1 MNNIIKSEMV
11 TKERLKSWQIPIAF
25 LWGLAE
31 ASLFFIV
38 PDVWLTIISRHKLDK
53 TKYLAI
59 GFAIL
64 GALVGGTIIYC
75 LARLHPRQI
84 LELIAQVPGINL
96 ILVHKVQTQVENR
109 GLLAL
114 LLGPIQGIPYKIFA
128 AQWGINHGILFL
140 FWIISIPARG
150 VRFVITAVLTRLIW
164 IYGEKLFKFWNKV
177 DLVLLILFWVLF
189 YLFYFYHF
197 GW

>member
-1 MNNIIKSEMV
+1 MNNIIKNKNV
-11 TKERLKSWQIPIAF
+11 AKERFRVCQIPVAF

-31 ASLFFIV
+31 SSLFFIV

-53 TKYLAI
+53 TKYQSI

-64 GALVGGTIIYC
+64 GALVGGTLIYW
-75 LARLHPRQI
+75 LGWLYPRQI
-84 LELIAQVPGINL
+84 LDLIAQIPGINWL
-96 ILVHKVQTQVENR
+96 LVRKVQFQVDNR

-114 LLGPIQGIPYKIFA
+114 MLGPLQGIPYKIFA
-128 AQWGINHGILFL
+128 AQWGINHGNLIW

-150 VRFVITAVLTRLIW
+150 IRFAATAVLTRFIW
-164 IYGEKLFKFWNKV
+164 IYGERRIKYWNKI
-177 DLVLLILFWVLF
+177 DLLLLISFWVFF
-189 YLFYFYHF
+189 YLYYFHHF